1 MFDGYKDVL
10 TVKEVC
16 SALSMGKNTVY
27 NLIKQNKIK
36 CIQLG
41 KKYYIPKTFLIEFID
56 SYR

>member
-16 SALSMGKNTVY
+16 SALSMGKNTIY
-27 NLIKQNKIK
+27 NIIKEKK
-36 CIQLG
+36 LKSIQIG
-41 KKYYIPKTFLIEFID
+41 KKYYIPKTFLIEFIE